1 MDKVSLLGR
10 LVVHA
15 LSPAG
20 QDHRIQA
27 GPGILFPGRIMT
39 PSGKEHVL
47 LAIGTRQMTIF
58 KFGLYAIGLYVEES
72 ALPVLKETIDLL
84 DVGKLFMQQL
94 DWSLRIVP
102 IRNGSLAHL
111 RDALCRRLSSADKA
125 EKVDETTLSK
135 FHGSFPNVPFP
146 MGSVLMFHWDRRA
159 GLLDIIKGDKRMG
172 SITSQSLG
180 QHLIGVYLTSKEASA
195 VPSLVEDFQDT
206 MQNL

>member
-1 MDKVSLLGR
+1 MGSTMDKFNLLGR
-10 LVVHA
+10 LVVYA

-20 QDHRIQA
+20 HDHRIQA
-27 GPGILFPGRIMT
+27 GPGILFPGRIKA

-72 ALPVLKETIDLL
+72 VLPVLKEANNLL
-84 DVGKLFMQQL
+84 DACKLFMQQL

-111 RDALCRRLSSADKA
+111 RDALCRRLSAADQA
-125 EKVDETTLSK
+125 ETVDETILGK

-146 MGSVLMFHWDRRA
+146 MGSVLMFHWNRRA
-159 GLLDIIKGDKRMG
+159 GQLDIIKGDESMG
-172 SITSQSLG
+172 SIRSQSLG
-180 QHLIGVYLTSKEASA
+180 RRLSYQQGV
-195 VPSLVEDFQDT
+195 
-206 MQNL
+206 